1 LKKEIEGDK
10 EQEVMIKMQGENPV
24 EFWKK
29 KYLYPFGDI
38 CPIGD
43 HDEKHLMDSISHPE
57 QFNKDDLNRF

>member
-1 LKKEIEGDK
+1 
-10 EQEVMIKMQGENPV
+10 MIKMQGENPV